1 MVYVTKSRIV
11 YWIDEKT
18 GGYIE
23 LAGTRWDGDLN
34 EEELL
39 ARALQEAEEAGLN
52 LSYGKILIEEEVKE

>member
-1 MVYVTKSRIV
+1 MASRIA
-11 YWIDEKT
+11 YWYDEKT

-39 ARALQEAEEAGLN
+39 ARALQEAEEAGLD
-52 LSYGKILIEEEVKE
+52 LSYGKILIEEEEGEE